1 MPRINV
7 RQSPTGIKWRHRIA
21 VRLIVVFLIFS
32 ILIFGVTL
40 GYNYY
45 QARNMITA
53 KMEINAR
60 NLVTGVAG
68 RVETAIVSVTNVAK
82 SMGLSLEIFSFNN
95 ARLLDFIQTSVIS
108 NPDVFGSAVAFE
120 PSGDGR
126 LQDFYAPHFYRTKDG
141 TDFVDLAENFD
152 YMCRD
157 WFQIPRELGKT
168 EWSEP
173 YYGEGGGNIL
183 MATCSVPFYEMQ
195 NRQKRFVGIVTADI
209 SLKRL
214 TDIVSSIKVLKTGYG
229 FLLSRN
235 GTFLAHPQQDIIMNE
250 SLFSLAEARGSQEL
264 RDIGRRMVSGKS
276 GFIPFTTITGVES
289 WMYYAPLRHVG
300 WTLGVVFPQDEMLAD
315 IRSLTLAMAGMGLGG
330 VLLLILVV
338 IVIARSITNPI
349 RALAVASDKI
359 AAGDF
364 EAQLPKPRSRD
375 EVGFLT
381 RDFRVMRDSLKDH
394 IKQLTETTAARER
407 MESELKIAH
416 DIQMSILPKTF
427 PPFPTRD
434 EFDLFALIL
443 PAREVGG
450 DFYDFFQL
458 SEKLLCFVIGDV
470 SGKGVPAALFMAVT
484 KTLIKSFAK
493 EDVTPDEIL
502 SHVNEELAEDND
514 ACMFV
519 TLFCGVLDTQ
529 TGEIQYAN
537 AGHNPP
543 LIVKKSGTVEW
554 LPRAKSLVAGAMPGV
569 RYESLN
575 FRLSPGDR
583 LFLYT
588 DGVTEAMNH
597 ADDLFSEQ
605 RLEKDL
611 VISTDLEIKD
621 VIRAIMDSIDRFA
634 DGAPQSDD
642 ITMMMIRYSGSG
654 ENEL

>member
-1 MPRINV
+1 MLRTDI
-7 RQSPTGIKWRHRIA
+7 RQGRVGIKWHHRIS
-21 VRLIVVFLIFS
+21 VRLSVVFSIFS
-32 ILIFGVTL
+32 VLIFGATL

-45 QARNMITA
+45 QARNMITED
-53 KMEINAR
+53 MEIQAR
-60 NLVTGVAG
+60 DLVSAAAG
-68 RVETAIVSVTNVAK
+68 RVETSITSVTAVAE
-82 SMGLSLEIFSFNN
+82 SMALSLETFSFNN
-95 ARLLDFIQTSVIS
+95 ARLLDFIKTSVLS
-108 NPDVFGSAVAFE
+108 HPDIFGSAVAFE
-120 PSGDGR
+120 PSANSR
-126 LQDFYAPHFYRTKDG
+126 FQASYAPYYYRTPDG
-141 TDFVDLAENFD
+141 TGFIDLKESYD
-152 YMCRD
+152 YTTRD

-173 YYGEGGGNIL
+173 YYDEGGGNIL
-183 MATCSVPFYEMQ
+183 MATCSVPFYETK
-195 NRQKRFVGIVTADI
+195 NNHKRFAGIVTADI
-209 SLKRL
+209 SIERL

-235 GTFLAHPQQDIIMNE
+235 GTFLAHPRQDIIMNE
-250 SLFSLAEARGSQEL
+250 SLFSLAEARDKREL
-264 RDIGRRMVSGKS
+264 RDIGRRMAVGES
-276 GFIPFTTITGVES
+276 GFIPFQTFAGVKS
-289 WMYYAPLRHVG
+289 WVYFAPLRHVG

-315 IRSLTLAMAGMGLGG
+315 IRSLTFAMAGMGLGG
-330 VLLLILVV
+330 VLLLIIVV

-407 MESELKIAH
+407 MESELRIAH

-434 EFDLFALIL
+434 EFDLFALIS

-458 SEKLLCFVIGDV
+458 SDNLLCFVIGDV

-493 EDVTPDEIL
+493 EDVTPADIL
-502 SHVNEELAEDND
+502 SHVNEELAADND

-529 TGEIQYAN
+529 TGEIRYAN

-543 LIVKKSGTVEW
+543 LVIKKNRAVEW

-569 RYESLN
+569 RYESEN
-575 FRLSPGDR
+575 FRLSPGDS

-597 ADDLFSEQ
+597 VDELFSEE

-611 VISTDLEIKD
+611 VISSDLEIKD
-621 VIRAIMDSIDRFA
+621 SISHIMDSIQRFS
-634 DGAPQSDD
+634 GETPQSDD
-642 ITMMMIRYSGSG
+642 ITMMMIRYSG
-654 ENEL
+654 E